1 MNYNIAFYHKKFP
14 LGGAEKVTLDTAQY
28 LRNKGNH
35 IYIFC
40 KNFAK
45 EKLPESEF
53 SNYTEDEN
61 VVILRKGKD
70 KSIIANCL
78 AKKIDFLIIQ
88 GSRHIDVRKLK
99 LALSHTK
106 IIYCNHGSP
115 FWEIT
120 NKIECKRYRK
130 NNSFGNLLL
139 YYLIDAPKIFCGI
152 YERRFMKIY
161 HKIYTFSDAYV
172 TLCEAYSEEIRTRLR
187 LQNPDKL
194 YAINNPEKIADA
206 NLDKEKI
213 VLYVGRLTYADKRVD
228 RLLSIWHKAG
238 SATTG
243 WKLIIVGDGKEKK
256 RLEQQ
261 AESLN
266 LANVFFAGFCNSPQK
281 YYDRAAVLC
290 LTSTFE
296 GWGLV
301 LTEAQTNGVIPIA
314 FGCTEGVKT
323 ILAPNGENGIC
334 IEPFDLDAY
343 AKELTSLLLDENRR
357 RHIQQ
362 NVLVKR
368 LEYSP
373 EKTGEK
379 WIALLDTLAEKR

>member
-194 YAINNPEKIADA
+194 YGLCRILRPPGTSSENFFKTKIEK
-206 NLDKEKI
+206 
-213 VLYVGRLTYADKRVD
+213 
-228 RLLSIWHKAG
+228 
-238 SATTG
+238 
-243 WKLIIVGDGKEKK
+243 
-256 RLEQQ
+256 
-261 AESLN
+261 
-266 LANVFFAGFCNSPQK
+266 
-281 YYDRAAVLC
+281 
-290 LTSTFE
+290 
-296 GWGLV
+296 
-301 LTEAQTNGVIPIA
+301 
-314 FGCTEGVKT
+314 
-323 ILAPNGENGIC
+323 
-334 IEPFDLDAY
+334 
-343 AKELTSLLLDENRR
+343 
-357 RHIQQ
+357 
-362 NVLVKR
+362 
-368 LEYSP
+368 
-373 EKTGEK
+373 
-379 WIALLDTLAEKR
+379 